1 MSETQHEI
9 QRYSCAAPV
18 QGASPCTSPNR
29 GVHCAPQV
37 FVPSKDGTRIP
48 MFITHKK
55 GLKLDG
61 SLPTLLYGYGGF
73 NISLEPGFSAT
84 R

>member
-1 MSETQHEI
+1 MLITQKEG
-9 QRYSCAAPV
+9 PD
-18 QGASPCTSPNR
+18 ASPITLPPS
-29 GVHCAPQV
+29 QV

-61 SLPTLLYGYGGF
+61 KLPTLLYGYGGF
-73 NISLEPGFSAT
+73 TISLEPGFSAS
-84 R
+84 RWLPL